1 MAADNRTRVPSFL
14 IRIGTIETL
23 FTLTVMIALE
33 ALSAGVGK
41 KAECS
46 KAKVDIYHERSSLAP
61 NVNGLSTLIKP
72 DITPIYFVFLRQ
84 DLFQSVA
91 L

>member
-1 MAADNRTRVPSFL
+1 MAADDRTRVPSFL

-46 KAKVDIYHERSSLAP
+46 KAR
-61 NVNGLSTLIKP
+61 G
-72 DITPIYFVFLRQ
+72 
-84 DLFQSVA
+84 
-91 L
+91 